1 MKLHLIRHA
10 QTEENSKGSLEC
22 DTDAPLN
29 SDGLQQAVK
38 LSKYLTLL
46 TFNKI
51 WCSPLTRARQTLNP
65 FIKYV
70 QIEPLYSPLLSEGQL
85 NLDPSAPVSTP
96 TLSPQTGLPVVAES
110 IGSFRGRVTAV
121 LSMARALDAD
131 ATILCITHG
140 HFIRETLNIFLNA
153 ANYTRFPIGN
163 CSDTLIEFG
172 KDPIIHYVNRETIWL

>member
-10 QTEENSKGSLEC
+10 QTDANYKGLLEC
-22 DTDAPLN
+22 DTDEPLN

-38 LSKYLTLL
+38 LSNYLKLL
-46 TFNKI
+46 TFNEI
-51 WCSPLTRARQTLNP
+51 WSSPLTRTRQTLAP
-65 FIKYV
+65 FIKDAQV
-70 QIEPLYSPLLSEGQL
+70 DPLYSPLLCEGQL

-96 TLSPQTGLPVVAES
+96 MLSSQNGLTAVAES
-110 IGSFRGRVTAV
+110 IGSFRGRVAAV
-121 LSMARALDAD
+121 LSRARALDTD
-131 ATILCITHG
+131 TTVICMTHG

-172 KDPIIHYVNRETIWL
+172 KDQIIHYVNKATI